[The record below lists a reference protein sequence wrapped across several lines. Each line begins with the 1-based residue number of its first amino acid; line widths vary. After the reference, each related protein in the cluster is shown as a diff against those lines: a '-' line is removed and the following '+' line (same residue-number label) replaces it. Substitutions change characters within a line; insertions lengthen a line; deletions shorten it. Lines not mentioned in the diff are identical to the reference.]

1 MKKLCNSG
9 FRISTPDKKALDHYL
24 LDGATVWSQNA
35 LKGMVNKA
43 VKSIMR
49 DWFEIYKAKQTGT
62 IPADYAIVIPAVIAM
77 EEFKPYNYAVPQT
90 PIVERIELANE
101 EIWEGGFDVE
111 DYENTALEAFYS
123 DPQAMLMY
131 FMENKVYQRRKAFV
145 KEQEQGFF
153 ERQEAIPAKQDDF
166 INLVCAKPGYKNRAE
181 REAEILP

>member
-1 MKKLCNSG
+1 MKTLC
-9 FRISTPDKKALDHYL
+9 STGYKVSSVDKKALEYYL
-24 LDGATVWSQNA
+24 LVTPKKWSQDA
-35 LKGMVNKA
+35 LKGMINKS
-43 VKSIMR
+43 VKTIMR
-49 DWFEIYKAKQTGT
+49 DYFEIYKSKQTGS
-62 IPADYAIVIPAVIAM
+62 IPADYATVIPAIIAM

-145 KEQEQGFF
+145 KEQEKGFF
-153 ERQEAIPAKQDDF
+153 DRQEAIPAKQDDF
-166 INLVCAKPGYKNRAE
+166 INLVCAKPEYKNRAE
-181 REAEILP
+181 REAEMLP